1 MSLITP
7 LYDSLWNEYLAWSA
21 LVALFTFGWL
31 YHHSFFYRSKDGEN
45 PNIDNLEVGVFPAEN
60 DDLKLELAWTIVP
73 FILFVYL
80 TYISWA
86 PLDNVWSSPNDGY
99 FGNECDYDS
108 IEYQTDGS
116 NLYFDDTDG
125 LKGAYHANCYHII
138 EITAKQW
145 VWSFDCGTLE
155 AELCESGFT
164 EADGRAV
171 PHLSLQAGNAYLAYM
186 TSEDVTHAPWFV
198 SLGVKED
205 VLPGQTTTVWILAED
220 VEDFLLLCTEYCGDD
235 HAYMMAG
242 VTIHA

>member
-73 FILFVYL
+73 FILIVYL
-80 TYISWA
+80 TYISWH
-86 PLDNVWSSPNDGY
+86 PLDNVWSATSEADGGH
-99 FGNECDYDS
+99 FGDECVFG
-108 IEYQTDGS
+108 EGS
-116 NLYFDDTDG
+116 NLSFDPNEK
-125 LKGAYHANCYHII
+125 LKGEYSADCYHTI

-155 AELCESGFT
+155 AELGESGFP
-164 EADGRAV
+164 EVDGRAV

-242 VTIHA
+242 VSIHA

>member
-7 LYDSLWNEYLAWSA
+7 LYDSLWNEYLVWSL

-31 YHHSFFYRSKDGEN
+31 YHHSFFYRSEDGEN
-45 PNIDNLEVGVFPAEN
+45 PNVDDLEVGVFPVHY

-73 FILFVYL
+73 FMLIVYL

-108 IEYQTDGS
+108 IEYQTYGS
-116 NLYFDDTDG
+116 NLYFDDDDG
-125 LKGAYHANCYHII
+125 LKGAYHANCYHTI

-164 EADGRAV
+164 EADGRDV

-186 TSEDVTHAPWFV
+186 
-198 SLGVKED
+198 
-205 VLPGQTTTVWILAED
+205 
-220 VEDFLLLCTEYCGDD
+220 
-235 HAYMMAG
+235 MAG

>member
-73 FILFVYL
+73 FILIVYL

-86 PLDNVWSSPNDGY
+86 PLDNVWASPEDGH
-99 FGNECDYDS
+99 FGNECVDESSDLFFNDS
-108 IEYQTDGS
+108 SGLYQAT
-116 NLYFDDTDG
+116 
-125 LKGAYHANCYHII
+125 CYHTI

-164 EADGRAV
+164 EADGRSV

-242 VTIHA
+242 VSIHA

>member
-31 YHHSFFYRSKDGEN
+31 YHHSFFYRSEDGEN

-60 DDLKLELAWTIVP
+60 DNLKLELAWTIVP
-73 FILFVYL
+73 FILIVYL

-86 PLDNVWSSPNDGY
+86 PLDNIWASPDGGH
-99 FGNECDYDS
+99 FGNECVYDAPDY
-108 IEYQTDGS
+108 DGS
-116 NLYFDDTDG
+116 NLYFDPDAE
-125 LKGAYHANCYHII
+125 LKGEYTADCYHTI

-164 EADGRAV
+164 EADGRA
-171 PHLSLQAGNAYLAYM
+171 S
-186 TSEDVTHAPWFV
+186 
-198 SLGVKED
+198 
-205 VLPGQTTTVWILAED
+205 
-220 VEDFLLLCTEYCGDD
+220 
-235 HAYMMAG
+235 
-242 VTIHA
+242 

>member
-1 MSLITP
+1 MSLVTP
-7 LYDSLWNEYLAWSA
+7 LYDSLWNEYLVWSL
-21 LVALFTFGWL
+21 LVGGFTFGWL
-31 YHHSFFYRSKDGEN
+31 YHHSFSYRSEDGEN
-45 PNIDNLEVGVFPAEN
+45 PNVDDLEVGVFPVHY
-60 DDLKLELAWTIVP
+60 DDLKLELAWTIAP
-73 FILFVYL
+73 FMLIVYL

-108 IEYQTDGS
+108 IEYNTDGS
-116 NLYFDDTDG
+116 NLYFDDDDG
-125 LKGAYHANCYHII
+125 LKGAYHANCYHTI

-145 VWSFDCGTLE
+145 IWSFDCGTLE

-220 VEDFLLLCTEYCGDD
+220 VEDFLLLLSL
-235 HAYMMAG
+235 
-242 VTIHA
+242 IHI